1 MAGRTKPIDG
11 ARLRRVLKSNGY
23 NLTEAGEKIGRSAGC
38 LSQGIKRGM
47 LGTMTVDAIEKNLG
61 IEYDR
66 YKPLREYDPFNE
78 PPKQVAVTNVNEA
91 QYKTLIRM
99 VAQVLNNQQ
108 AIFELLKGE

>member
-11 ARLRRVLKSNGY
+11 ARLRRVLKMNGY

-66 YKPLREYDPFNE
+66 YKPLREYDPDTAN
-78 PPKQVAVTNVNEA
+78 KQVAVTNVNEA

-99 VAQVLNNQQ
+99 LAQVLNNQQ